1 MVEITESCESE
12 VGRAVE
18 ALRRDLE
25 RERARTREVDHR
37 AKNSLQIVSSLL
49 LLMSRR
55 AAQAE
60 TQKALK
66 AMHQRVTAIAAVHRE
81 ILDGESPDS
90 FDLARFVQDHA
101 AALAQGQGGGAA
113 VRLDLAPVKV
123 AAGQACPAAL
133 IVNELTLNAL
143 NHGAAPGR
151 EPHAEVIL
159 RPAGG
164 GFALTVRDQGPG
176 LPPAAEKAGFGLTIV
191 KLLAQQISAN
201 VAFEDARPGLRAVVR
216 AP

>member
-1 MVEITESCESE
+1 MAEISESCEAS
-12 VGRAVE
+12 GGQTVE
-18 ALRRDLE
+18 TLRRDLE

-55 AAQAE
+55 AAEAE

-81 ILDGESPDS
+81 ILDGETPDS
-90 FDLARFVQDHA
+90 FDLASFVQDHV
-101 AALAQGQGGGAA
+101 AALVQARDDGAA
-113 VRLDLAPVKV
+113 VRLDLAPVKL
-123 AAGQACPAAL
+123 AAAQACPAAL

-143 NHGAAPGR
+143 NHGAAPGH
-151 EPHAEVIL
+151 EPHAEVTL
-159 RPAGG
+159 RPAGA
-164 GFALTVRDQGPG
+164 GFALTVRDWGPG

-191 KLLAQQISAN
+191 KLLAQQISAT
-201 VAFEDARPGLRAVVR
+201 VAFEDAQPGLRAVVC
-216 AP
+216 AT